1 MKKCFVIA
9 SLLFAGL
16 CHGQQL
22 TDSIKLNFLYG
33 SIPAKG
39 HKKSEPKWFG
49 GLKGGHVNIEANGM
63 ILDFK
68 PGNPC
73 AIFPNNTNPG
83 GGFHLNN
90 TIYWDTATTKWIS
103 IIIPVTKEQLN
114 ALTEIFATYAEE
126 TPYDYAVF
134 GMRCAAASYDVLSE
148 IGVVKKLPD
157 KNNILVNF
165 YPKLLR
171 KRMLKWAKEN
181 NYSVTY
187 HEGRSSRK
195 WETDEGPF

>member
-1 MKKCFVIA
+1 MKLIFISC
-9 SLLFAGL
+9 LLFSSLAYS
-16 CHGQQL
+16 QTY
-22 TDSIKLNFLYG
+22 TDTIRLNFLYG

-39 HKKSEPKWFG
+39 FKKTEPKWFG

-63 ILDFK
+63 IIDFK
-68 PGNPC
+68 PGDPC
-73 AIFPNNTNPG
+73 AILPNNKKPG
-83 GGFHLNN
+83 GGFHLSNSL
-90 TIYWDTATTKWIS
+90 YWDTSSTKWASIS
-103 IIIPVTKEQLN
+103 IPVSKEQL
-114 ALTEIFATYAEE
+114 ASLTELFVSYTED

-134 GMRCAAASYDVLSE
+134 GMRCAAASYDLLSE
-148 IGVVKKLPD
+148 IGLVKKLSD

-181 NYSVTY
+181 NYPIIF

-195 WETDEGPF
+195 WESDEGIF

>member
-1 MKKCFVIA
+1 MKYILLCFFLIPVLA
-9 SLLFAGL
+9 HS
-16 CHGQQL
+16 QQT

-33 SIPAKG
+33 SVPAKG

-49 GLKGGHVNIEANGM
+49 GIKGGHVNIEANGM

-73 AIFPNNTNPG
+73 AIFPNNKKPG
-83 GGFHLNN
+83 GGFHLANSL
-90 TIYWDTATTKWIS
+90 YWDTTSTKWIS
-103 IIIPVTKEQLN
+103 ITIPVTPDQFTT
-114 ALTEIFATYAEE
+114 LTGLFAEYAKQ

-148 IGVVKKLPD
+148 VGIVKRLSL
-157 KNNILVNF
+157 KNNIIKNF

-171 KRMLKWAKEN
+171 KRMLKWARDK
-181 NYSVTY
+181 NYPIMF
-187 HEGRSSRK
+187 HEGRSTRK
-195 WETDEGPF
+195 WEKDDGIF